1 MNSSPDNPQTD
12 TVTYD
17 HTQFIHARNRQVK
30 EVQWLWRP
38 FIPLGSITM
47 LQGDGGGGKSTLA
60 MKIAAMVSS
69 GIVPPEIQHGRFQ
82 PATHTDPAHVFYATT
97 ENDFDTSALPR
108 FLRNGG
114 NRDYFTASDEEL
126 FHFSIERN
134 ELKYVIKE
142 LNARLVIIDPLQAFL
157 PRGVAMG
164 NQTAVRE
171 VFNEENAVA
180 AETNTAI
187 LFIGHITKNERAKD
201 IYRGFGSADIF
212 AIMRSVLHFEEQS
225 DKEPDAARIV
235 TQIKSNFDE
244 SYRRPFYVYQDPEDK
259 SVQFFTSESELDRID
274 EDDTDQGMTKAQEA
288 EAFLKEMLS
297 AGRIEAATINEQA
310 KERKI
315 GRSTL
320 YRAKKELGIET
331 DDGFWTMG

>member
-1 MNSSPDNPQTD
+1 
-12 TVTYD
+12 
-17 HTQFIHARNRQVK
+17 
-30 EVQWLWRP
+30 
-38 FIPLGSITM
+38 
-47 LQGDGGGGKSTLA
+47 

-69 GIVPPEIQHGRFQ
+69 GIVPPTIQHGRFQ
-82 PATHTDPAHVFYATT
+82 SELHTTPAHVFYATT

-114 NRDYFTASDEEL
+114 NTDYFTASNEEL
-126 FHFSIERN
+126 YHFSIEKN
-134 ELKYVIKE
+134 ELKYVINT
-142 LNARLVIIDPLQAFL
+142 LNAKLVIIDPLQAFL

-171 VFNEENAVA
+171 VFNEVNAVA

-225 DKEPDAARIV
+225 NKDPDEARIV

-244 SYRRPFYVYQDPEDK
+244 SYRRPFYVYQSEIDK
-259 SVQFFTSESELDRID
+259 SIGFFTSEDEMYDSEESVPEL
-274 EDDTDQGMTKAQEA
+274 TKAQEA
-288 EAFLKEMLS
+288 EAFLKEMLGNGS
-297 AGRIEAATINEQA
+297 VEATVIQEHANE
-310 KERKI
+310 RGI

-320 YRAKKELGIET
+320 YRAKKELGIEA
-331 DDGFWTMG
+331 DGGFWMMQ